1 MSEFSRLRT
10 SAGIS
15 VDALADLAGFS
26 RSTVY
31 RWERG
36 QTRPRRAAVKLLDTM
51 IRDSRAAK
59 PQGKP
64 PGKNFRFIDLFA
76 GIGGL
81 RRGFDEY

>member
-15 VDALADLAGFS
+15 VDALSDLVGFS

-36 QTRPRRAAVKLLDTM
+36 QTR
-51 IRDSRAAK
+51 
-59 PQGKP
+59 
-64 PGKNFRFIDLFA
+64 
-76 GIGGL
+76 
-81 RRGFDEY
+81 